1 MLYLEDKHEL
11 RSLSC
16 CIHCSGGRRY
26 IIRLGG
32 GGGLGGRGAPKVRI
46 IEFIIQQGADI
57 GFC

>member
-32 GGGLGGRGAPKVRI
+32 GGGGAPKVRI
-46 IEFIIQQGADI
+46 IKFIIQQGADI

>member
-11 RSLSC
+11 RSVSC

-32 GGGLGGRGAPKVRI
+32 GGGGSKLRI
-46 IEFIIQQGADI
+46 IKFIIQQGADI

>member
-11 RSLSC
+11 RSVSC
-16 CIHCSGGRRY
+16 SIHCSDGRRY

-32 GGGLGGRGAPKVRI
+32 GGGGGRGAPKVRI
-46 IEFIIQQGADI
+46 IKFIIQQGADI